1 MRLRCVEKLHAS
13 GTGGYSFSFTTRFVL
28 LVAAMLFFFPAS
40 AQEQRTVA
48 ITLDDLPYAGQS
60 LDDARYA
67 TSALLEALAAHGA
80 LADVFVEGRRV
91 EVDGEVDA
99 RSDLLRRWRDAGHS
113 LQNHGYSHLRYS
125 KTDTPEYLEDTER
138 GYRVVADLLA
148 EAPSSGSVRFFRA
161 PFNDLGTTSATR
173 AALLKS
179 LGERDVRLAPFTVE
193 HSDWMFNAVYEDA
206 LAQGSTALARRIGQ
220 AYLTQL
226 DTAFAFAE
234 RLSIETFGREIPQVF
249 LIHANR
255 INTDHLDAMLE
266 RLSARGYAFVPMQKA
281 VSDPAYAT
289 PDKYVAQ
296 WGVSWIHRWRVGL
309 GLPNLLREEP
319 EPPAWLAEAH
329 RASGT

>member
-1 MRLRCVEKLHAS
+1 MA
-13 GTGGYSFSFTTRFVL
+13 RFVL
-28 LVAAMLFFFPAS
+28 LVSAILFLLPVS
-40 AQEQRTVA
+40 AQEQRTAA

-60 LDDARYA
+60 LDDARHA

-80 LADVFVEGRRV
+80 FADVFIEGRRV
-91 EVDGEVDA
+91 EVDGEADA
-99 RSDLLRRWRDAGHS
+99 RRDLLRRWRDAGHA

-125 KTDTPEYLEDTER
+125 KTTIPKYLEDIER

-148 EAPSSGSVRFFRA
+148 EAPSSGRVRFFRP
-161 PFNDLGTTSATR
+161 PFNDLGKTSAPR

-193 HSDWMFNAVYEDA
+193 HSDWMFNALYEDA
-206 LAQGSTALARRIGQ
+206 LARGDTAMARRIGQ
-220 AYLTQL
+220 AYLAQL

-234 RLSIETFGREIPQVF
+234 RLSIKTFGREIPQVF

-255 INTDHLDAMLE
+255 INADYLDTMLE
-266 RLSARGYAFVPMQKA
+266 RLSARGYAFVSIQKA

-296 WGVSWIHRWRVGL
+296 WGISWIHRWRVGL

-319 EPPAWLAEAH
+319 EPPAWLLEAH
-329 RASGT
+329 QASDT